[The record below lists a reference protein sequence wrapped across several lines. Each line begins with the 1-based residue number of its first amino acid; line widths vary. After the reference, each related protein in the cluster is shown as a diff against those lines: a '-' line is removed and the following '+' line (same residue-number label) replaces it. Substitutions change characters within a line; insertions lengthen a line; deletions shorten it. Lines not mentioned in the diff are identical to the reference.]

1 MTSRIVLT
9 DPSGTVLSHS
19 PDLPDWLGMD
29 PGPLTDLPDWL
40 GMDPGP
46 LTDLLAH
53 LPQGINCQA
62 FPLDNGTTVHHL
74 SREEPGLA
82 EQLQQDNQMLR
93 ETLDAIDGPVV
104 VYSSDLRYVFGN
116 RAYHDFYPHLPGEP
130 ELVGKTYDEVL
141 AISMSADTIVDPLAH
156 IDPPGF
162 IAARRAHMLDRS
174 HSFSEQHN
182 PRLGR
187 WTTLRVKWTPSGN
200 RVSLRVDITP
210 LKRLQQELLDT
221 QRMKTIG
228 HISGGVAHNFNNLL
242 TVITSNLEMLLEDA
256 RLPADSIQLARRAL
270 SSAEAGAR
278 LVRQLLSFA
287 QRDLTQTRAID
298 PNQVLA
304 DMAELL
310 RGAAGAAITVE
321 IVPSGPI
328 GLIQVDPT
336 QFATAMMNL
345 VLNARDAVQE
355 GLTAGTTRHGRIRI
369 SAAWVSEGSQPM
381 VAIRVSDNGCGMPPE
396 VAAAAFDPFFTTKG
410 LATAS
415 GLGLSQVHGFATGAG
430 GDVAIQSM
438 PGSGTSVEIKL
449 PMAHVERVGTAG

>member
-1 MTSRIVLT
+1 LTSRIVLT

-19 PDLPDWLGMD
+19 PDLADWLGLG
-29 PGPLTDLPDWL
+29 PGPI
-40 GMDPGP
+40 
-46 LTDLLAH
+46 TDLLGH
-53 LPQGINCQA
+53 LLANLPPDIHSQA

-74 SREEPGLA
+74 SRSKPSLVEH
-82 EQLQQDNQMLR
+82 LQQENQMLR

-104 VYSSDLRYVFGN
+104 VYSGDLRYIFGN
-116 RAYHDFYPHLPGEP
+116 RAYHDFYPHLPPEA
-130 ELVGKTYDEVL
+130 ELVGKTYEQVL
-141 AISMSADTIVDPLAH
+141 GISLSADTIVDPLAH
-156 IDPPGF
+156 IDQQGF

-182 PRLGR
+182 PKLGR

-256 RLPADSIQLARRAL
+256 RLPADSTQLARRAL

-287 QRDLTQTRAID
+287 QRDLIQNRAID
-298 PNQVLA
+298 PNTMLA

-310 RGAAGAAITVE
+310 RGAAGAAIALE

-328 GLIQVDPT
+328 GFIHVDPAP
-336 QFATAMMNL
+336 FATAMMNL
-345 VLNARDAVQE
+345 VLNARDAVQD
-355 GLTAGTTRHGRIRI
+355 GIAAGTTRHGRIRI
-369 SAAWVSEGSQPM
+369 SASGISEGTQPM
-381 VAIRVSDNGCGMPPE
+381 VALRVSDNGCGMSPE

-430 GDVAIQSM
+430 GDVRIQSV

-449 PMAHVERVGTAG
+449 PMAQGERVGTTR